1 MNKEKRSITS
11 DISVSTDSRLVEGYA
26 ILWNTYSK
34 DLGGFIETI
43 EPHSLTGVIER
54 SDVFCY
60 LDHNEDRGVLGR
72 SKYGKGS
79 LVLAVDDIGLRY
91 LFEAPKTALG
101 DELLEYLRRE
111 DITGSS
117 FAFTV
122 QDDEWKPLD
131 DGMYLR
137 TIKQFNL
144 LFDVSPVFN
153 PAYDET
159 TVAQRS
165 LKAIEES
172 KELALKKELDNYFIN
187 LRNQIQ

>member
-1 MNKEKRSITS
+1 
-11 DISVSTDSRLVEGYA
+11 
-26 ILWNTYSK
+26 
-34 DLGGFIETI
+34 
-43 EPHSLTGVIER
+43 
-54 SDVFCY
+54 
-60 LDHNEDRGVLGR
+60 
-72 SKYGKGS
+72 
-79 LVLAVDDIGLRY
+79 
-91 LFEAPKTALG
+91 
-101 DELLEYLRRE
+101 
-111 DITGSS
+111 
-117 FAFTV
+117 
-122 QDDEWKPLD
+122 
-131 DGMYLR
+131 MYLR